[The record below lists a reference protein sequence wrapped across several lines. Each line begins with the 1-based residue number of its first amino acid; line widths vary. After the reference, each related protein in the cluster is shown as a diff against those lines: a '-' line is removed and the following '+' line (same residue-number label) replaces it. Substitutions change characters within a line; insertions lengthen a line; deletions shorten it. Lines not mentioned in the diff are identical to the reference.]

1 MKTLTVRQVEDR
13 TADLLA
19 QKAKSKGMSMEAQ
32 VRSILRETALEWEKE
47 QRAETGREL
56 LERVRRRF
64 ADIDGIEDYAHI
76 LDTIER
82 PAAPDPVTFD

>member
-32 VRSILRETALEWEKE
+32 VRSILRETALEISRTLGSTEMANE
-47 QRAETGREL
+47 M
-56 LERVRRRF
+56 
-64 ADIDGIEDYAHI
+64 
-76 LDTIER
+76 
-82 PAAPDPVTFD
+82 AATM